1 MEGKV
6 GRMWRVEG
14 GSREDGEGEGGKYGV
29 VETVGRMWRVE
40 RGSDEERNMVW
51 YMGWS
56 HVLKGAVM
64 QYCYPHTTLC
74 NSCYQSLW
82 VVTNLGLS
90 LFVN

>member
-40 RGSDEERNMVW
+40 GGSGGEVW
-51 YMGWS
+51 CGGDGGEDVES
-56 HVLKGAVM
+56 GEGK
-64 QYCYPHTTLC
+64 
-74 NSCYQSLW
+74 
-82 VVTNLGLS
+82 
-90 LFVN
+90 